1 MPSCLI
7 VNPVSNANILVR
19 YLKRKG
25 VDCYA
30 IIELEK
36 VAQIPKLSSKKK
48 GEFQADLYKEIFTC
62 EEQLPPIDSGLFD
75 AVLPGSENG
84 VFLAEKLA
92 ARYSFVGNNPE
103 TSLLRRHKDEMQHSL
118 ANSGLAF
125 IPTTVVKSKID
136 AMSALEHWHH
146 YPCIFKPQSSAG
158 GEGVQRCN
166 NFNELKYAIDNAS
179 WGKFSATWTTN
190 DNFLIQPMIPGSEYV
205 VDLVAYAGAYF
216 ISAVCRYVRGDEL
229 NIEHCDFVKK
239 FTFMLP
245 LDSPVSV
252 VLANYAKCAAEAL
265 DITYGAVHME
275 LVMGED
281 GPVMIEAGARIHGT
295 ITPKLFMDSYTPS
308 LLDQLYDVYFGDPRE
323 LKDSV
328 LVAPAVV
335 SDVICISNG
344 VCPSSEAQIS
354 EELSGLKSF
363 KGYSCL
369 IDLGDEYVVTHDL
382 FTSPMNACFCDV
394 DTNQLWADVCAF
406 DRVAERLLDGV
417 AFSAE
422 NWLSIRSIYEAY
434 LKPT

>member
-19 YLKRKG
+19 YLKDKG

-36 VAQIPKLSSKKK
+36 VAQIPMLSSKKK
-48 GEFQADLYKEIFTC
+48 GEFQADLYIGIFTC
-62 EEQLPPIDSGLFD
+62 EEQLPPTDSDFFD

-92 ARYSFVGNNPE
+92 ARYSLVGNNPA
-103 TSLLRRHKDEMQHSL
+103 TSFLRRNKDEMQHSL
-118 ANSGLAF
+118 ASSGLAF
-125 IPTTVVKSKID
+125 IPTIVVKSERD
-136 AMSALEHWHH
+136 AMLALEQWDH

-166 NFNELKYAIDNAS
+166 NLNELKYAINNAS

-190 DNFLIQPMIPGSEYV
+190 DNFLIQPMIPGNEYV
-205 VDLVAYAGAYF
+205 VDLVAYAGTYF

-229 NIEHCDFVKK
+229 NVEHCDFVKK

-245 LDSPVSV
+245 LDFPISV
-252 VLANYAKCAAEAL
+252 VLTDYAKRAAEAL

-275 LVMGED
+275 LVMGKD
-281 GPVMIEAGARIHGT
+281 GPVMIEAAARIHGT
-295 ITPKLFMDSYTPS
+295 ITPKLFIDSYTPS
-308 LLDQLYDVYFGDPRE
+308 LLGQLYDVYFGDPRE
-323 LKDSV
+323 LKDAV

-335 SDVICISNG
+335 SDVICIKSG
-344 VCPSSEAQIS
+344 VYACGEAQIN
-354 EELSGLKSF
+354 EELNGLKSL

-369 IDLGDEYVVTHDL
+369 IDLGDEYVVTRDL
-382 FTSPMNACFCDV
+382 FSSPMNACFCDL
-394 DTNQLWADVCAF
+394 DTNQLWADVYAF
-406 DRVAERLLDGV
+406 DRVAERLMGGV
-417 AFSAE
+417 GFSAE
-422 NWLSIRSIYEAY
+422 NWLSIRSTYEAY
-434 LKPT
+434 LKPI